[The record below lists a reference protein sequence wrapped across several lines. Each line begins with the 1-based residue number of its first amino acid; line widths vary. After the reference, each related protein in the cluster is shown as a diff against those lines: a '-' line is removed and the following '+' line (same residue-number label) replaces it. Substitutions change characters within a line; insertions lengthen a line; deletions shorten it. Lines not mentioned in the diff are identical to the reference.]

1 MKLKFALLGLSIFAI
16 HSLKAQGDLDQLIK
30 GSAHD
35 ANYLV
40 NGYIT
45 PAFNIIGNGLN
56 QGWYNTAQ
64 SHKTLG
70 FDLTIMASGVS
81 LPSSDLT
88 YKVDDNQMTNLRNY
102 PYSGGHSVISAPTIF
117 GPDQTPQY
125 QPVNSSGVPVGTPIS
140 GAPGSGIGKDLSF
153 VPIPM
158 VQLGI
163 GLPKGTDL
171 KLRFFPS
178 TKIGDNGNV
187 SLFGFAV
194 MHDVKQYIRGVKSL
208 PFDLSALFG
217 YTKLKVDAGLN
228 SSYPDQQANYSTTA
242 ITVQGLISKKFS
254 VLTVYGGAGYNFV
267 SNDLAV
273 KGKYYLDNTNTAS
286 VTDPINISNSMS
298 GPRLTAG
305 FRLKFAIFTLHGD
318 YTLQKYSA
326 FTAGFGFSVR

>member
-16 HSLKAQGDLDQLIK
+16 QSLKAQGDIDQLIK
-30 GSAHD
+30 GSKED

-40 NGYIT
+40 SGYVT
-45 PAFNIIGNGLN
+45 PAFNVIGNGLN
-56 QGWYNTAQ
+56 QSWYNTAQ

-70 FDLTIMASGVS
+70 FDLTITMSGIF
-81 LPSSDLT
+81 LPSSDLS
-88 YKVDDNQMTNLRNY
+88 YKVENSKMNSLKNY
-102 PYSGGHSVISAPTIF
+102 PYPGGPASIDAPTIF
-117 GPDQTPQY
+117 GKDFTPQY
-125 QPVNSSGVPVGTPIS
+125 QPVTNGVPIGSTIS
-140 GAPGSGIGKDLSF
+140 GAPGTGVGDKLSF

-171 KLRFFPS
+171 KLRFFPN
-178 TKIGDNGNV
+178 TNIGDNGNA
-187 SLFGFAV
+187 SMFGFGI
-194 MHDVKQYIRGVKSL
+194 MHDVKQYLPGVKSL
-208 PFDLSALFG
+208 PFDLSAFFG
-217 YTKLKVDAGLN
+217 YTKLKIDVGLDDAN
-228 SSYPDQQANYSTTA
+228 PDQHA
-242 ITVQGLISKKFS
+242 IFNTSAMTIQGLISKKIS

-267 SNDLAV
+267 SNDFNV
-273 KGKYYLDNTNTAS
+273 KGTYYLGNGNVGTT
-286 VTDPINISNSMS
+286 VTDPISMSNSQS